1 MEPRA
6 VEFDENPDHAAI
18 RDAVAAVAAKYGG
31 GYYTERA
38 ERHLPTTELW
48 RDLGRQGFIGIN
60 IPEEY
65 GGGGAGLTELAL
77 VCEETA
83 AQGVPLLLLLV
94 SSAISGEV
102 LTRYGS
108 SQQKRDWLL

>member
-1 MEPRA
+1 M
-6 VEFDENPDHAAI
+6 
-18 RDAVAAVAAKYGG
+18 AAVAAKYGG
-31 GYYTERA
+31 RYYTERA
-38 ERHLPTTELW
+38 ERHLPTSELW

-83 AQGVPLLLLLV
+83 AQGGKTEGDGVC
-94 SSAISGEV
+94 GE
-102 LTRYGS
+102 
-108 SQQKRDWLL
+108 QQDGEERAAHACR